1 MNRHSRNEEKESLL
15 SKHIK
20 NYNSY
25 VPILVEESDKGL
37 DRDLEGSEVLE
48 ENVEAQDS
56 RISSSLPGYLLCILS
71 GICFIAW

>member
-25 VPILVEESDKGL
+25 VPNLVEESDKGL

-56 RISSSLPGYLLCILS
+56 RTSSSWPGYLLCILS